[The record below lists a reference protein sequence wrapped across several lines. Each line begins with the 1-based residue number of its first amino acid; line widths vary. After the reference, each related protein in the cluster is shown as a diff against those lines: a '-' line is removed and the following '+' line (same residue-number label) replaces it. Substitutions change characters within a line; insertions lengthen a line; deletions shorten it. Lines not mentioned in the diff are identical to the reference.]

1 MNMTQN
7 QQVVSL
13 MLRLQNMGCK
23 IWADDDKLRIR
34 TSKNALTSE
43 LKQEIQA
50 NKADI
55 LVFLNSVKTTT
66 IMTEEIPT
74 LPDDAPKPLSFAQQR
89 LWLLAQPAPISQ
101 LQYADRFAT
110 EWKPQY

>member
-1 MNMTQN
+1 MTMTQN

-13 MLRLQNMGCK
+13 MLRLQNLGCK
-23 IWADDDKLRIR
+23 IWAEDDKLRLR

-55 LVFLNSVKTTT
+55 LAFLNSAKAKAV
-66 IMTEEIPT
+66 MAEEIPT
-74 LPDDAPKPLSFAQQR
+74 LADDASSRGNSDLSR
-89 LWLLAQPAPISQ
+89 
-101 LQYADRFAT
+101 
-110 EWKPQY
+110 